1 MGLVFARIW
10 GDEHPRLTP
19 APGELLFTCLHLER
33 IYTYTMCHHNWAY
46 YTERREPLFPLSSIS
61 LWYLSHLSLLLC
73 AWVYL
78 CPFRM
83 WQQSKP
89 MYTSLCLCVYSSLI
103 ILMGMKDISIF
114 AQLSPRSFASGLEAV
129 PGGLPESAQVH
140 CPWWSWATCLG
151 AGPGLW
157 YLEVC
162 NSQVLCPWSGAVPGS
177 YFGGKWITSPSQLV
191 PLRKLVYL
199 LLLLL

>member
-19 APGELLFTCLHLER
+19 APDELLFACLRLER

-46 YTERREPLFPLSSIS
+46 YTEKRESLCPLPSTSLSAFYSIC
-61 LWYLSHLSLLLC
+61 LSCIHGC
-73 AWVYL
+73 V

-83 WQQSKP
+83 WQQKP
-89 MYTSLCLCVYSSLI
+89 MCTSFSLCVYSSLV
-103 ILMGMKDISIF
+103 ILMGIRDTSIF

-129 PGGLPESAQVH
+129 PGGLPESAQVQ

-151 AGPGLW
+151 AVLGFGIWKCVILRSFAPGQGPFLGLI
-157 YLEVC
+157 
-162 NSQVLCPWSGAVPGS
+162 SAGS
-177 YFGGKWITSPSQLV
+177 E
-191 PLRKLVYL
+191 
-199 LLLLL
+199 